1 MVFFIVQKI
10 EETKEDTKKSIYKSP
25 LIIELTIGSHNI
37 STSLQTT
44 FSSLRMT
51 NDLFRSFN
59 FSLLFLCVCFLL
71 PQIWGKNQWG
81 NRIEM
86 ILFILQAQVL
96 KMKKMG
102 SEWLY
107 DNYCLFLFYILSKM
121 LHMCFIASYVQWF
134 SCYNRSGLLFLVC
147 EHRRCSRM

>member
-1 MVFFIVQKI
+1 
-10 EETKEDTKKSIYKSP
+10 
-25 LIIELTIGSHNI
+25 
-37 STSLQTT
+37 
-44 FSSLRMT
+44 MT

-86 ILFILQAQVL
+86 ILFILQAQIL

-102 SEWLY
+102 SEWVY
-107 DNYCLFLFYILSKM
+107 DDYCLFLFY
-121 LHMCFIASYVQWF
+121 MCFIASYAQWF
-134 SCYNRSGLLFLVC
+134 SCYNRIDLLFLVC
-147 EHRRCSRM
+147 EHGRCIMMQRNKLWEQTHWLFRNILYFDSNQYKSINLLACHLMIVK

>member
-86 ILFILQAQVL
+86 ILFILQAQIL

-102 SEWLY
+102 SEWVY
-107 DNYCLFLFYILSKM
+107 DDYCLFLFYI
-121 LHMCFIASYVQWF
+121 CFIASYAQWF
-134 SCYNRSGLLFLVC
+134 SCYNRIDLLFLLC
-147 EHRRCSRM
+147 EHGCCSRM